1 VVEVSDKSEPA
12 ITNFF
17 KKAGFMIESE
27 RRLTEEG
34 ETTFK
39 NTIFTRKKSPETV

>member
-17 KKAGFMIESE
+17 EKAGFMIELE
-27 RRLTEEG
+27 RRLIEEG

-39 NTIFTRKKSPETV
+39 KYHIYPKKSPETV